1 MISGRPKHP
10 QAHQREADAFH
21 KGRTRPD
28 PNGCTDDREAET
40 VGRRVAQKVESIG
53 LQRLRA
59 GECAGSYFHQE
70 HPGVD
75 RNDDPKPPLVISRQ
89 AFEGGAFS
97 ATGYAH
103 VQSPTLPEVSS
114 ATSPRQVALVELT
127 SHGVLRIDN
136 VGDLEMRCLA

>member
-40 VGRRVAQKVESIG
+40 VGRRVGQKVESIG
-53 LQRLRA
+53 LQRLRTGERA
-59 GECAGSYFHQE
+59 GAHFHQE
-70 HPGVD
+70 HRGID

-89 AFEGGAFS
+89 AFEGGASPQQSMPMIRAPRFVKS
-97 ATGYAH
+97 P
-103 VQSPTLPEVSS
+103 VQPH
-114 ATSPRQVALVELT
+114 R
-127 SHGVLRIDN
+127 GR
-136 VGDLEMRCLA
+136 